1 MVDTVWQPSVDVAS
15 GMAAYYREREAHE
28 RKLAKAAY
36 RQWQEHFG
44 QEEKFRILAETAEAI
59 EGPASRP
66 AGAAEAR
73 AALWL

>member
-44 QEEKFRILAETAEAI
+44 QEEKFRILAETAESI
-59 EGPASRP
+59 ERPASRP